1 MGIRQRSKGHWEIE
15 VFLGRDENGKRNR
28 IYDTVQG
35 KKADAEKRLGQILN
49 DLDRGITPATT
60 KYTVGEW
67 LDRWLDEKR
76 TEGKRTKTIDR
87 YEGIIRLHLKPNIG
101 MIPMDKLTPLQV
113 KELEMSLVNNGMD
126 PKGVDQV
133 HRVLNAAL
141 PDAFTMELIGRN
153 PAAPVKPPK
162 RPKKKVFIPEVSR
175 VKSLIS
181 EANRSGH
188 HLTPMIHLAAY
199 TGLRRGEIAGLTWEN
214 VDLDEAE
221 LSVVQLLVVTAHG
234 VKMEPP
240 KTESGERTIDLDP
253 DTVDLL
259 RKHRAGQME
268 LANALGIEPTGIVFP
283 KRGLTDWCRPTV
295 MGRVASTWAKRAGCP
310 EVTLHTLR
318 HFHASVLLQSGLNP
332 AVVAER
338 LGHSSA
344 AITLSIYAHCL
355 PGWQRGAADAFSN
368 MMRNAA

>member
-60 KYTVGEW
+60 KYKVGEW

-141 PDAFTMELIGRN
+141 HDAFTMELIGRN

-175 VKSLIS
+175 VK
-181 EANRSGH
+181 
-188 HLTPMIHLAAY
+188 
-199 TGLRRGEIAGLTWEN
+199 
-214 VDLDEAE
+214 
-221 LSVVQLLVVTAHG
+221 LSY
-234 VKMEPP
+234 
-240 KTESGERTIDLDP
+240 
-253 DTVDLL
+253 
-259 RKHRAGQME
+259 
-268 LANALGIEPTGIVFP
+268 P
-283 KRGLTDWCRPTV
+283 KRTAPG
-295 MGRVASTWAKRAGCP
+295 
-310 EVTLHTLR
+310 
-318 HFHASVLLQSGLNP
+318 
-332 AVVAER
+332 
-338 LGHSSA
+338 
-344 AITLSIYAHCL
+344 IT
-355 PGWQRGAADAFSN
+355 
-368 MMRNAA
+368 